1 MPRQAKPAR
10 LWLRPANKD
19 RDSIWVVLHRGR
31 QISTGC
37 GNDDRSGAEKFLQEY
52 LAKEFSH
59 APKSK
64 QRAAEEIYVAEVV
77 ATYLKEKGESV
88 SRPRALAQRME
99 SVLGWWGEK
108 TLADISR
115 TTCKEYT
122 DQRGSSAA
130 ARRDLEDLRS
140 AVNMAI
146 ADGACRH
153 KIVVT
158 VPDAPPKRTTFLNE
172 SDVARLLWRAYRFQQ
187 TFRGEPTRH
196 HPTRHVSRFIIC
208 ALYTGSRSARIWR
221 ASFEKEQGRPY
232 VDVEQGLFH
241 RTWLGENVPENKR
254 APVQRIP
261 ARLLAHLRRW
271 RRLGARYVCEY
282 QGRAADP
289 KKAFARLAKAVFPGA
304 DMKVVRHT
312 FRHTAAT
319 WLMQRRADKF
329 EAAGYLGMTL
339 KTLESTYG
347 HHHPDHQSS
356 VGDAFSKKKPKA
368 A

>member
-10 LWLRPANKD
+10 LWLRPASED
-19 RDSIWVVLHRGR
+19 REAIYVILHNGK

-37 GNDDRSGAEKFLQEY
+37 GNDDGEGAEKFLQEY
-52 LAKEFSH
+52 LAKQFSE

-64 QRAAEEIYVAEVV
+64 QRAAEEIFVAEVV
-77 ATYLKEKGESV
+77 ASYLKAKGESV

-99 SVLGWWGEK
+99 SILTWWGEK
-108 TLADISR
+108 TLAHISR
-115 TTCKEYT
+115 TTCKEYS
-122 DQRGSSAA
+122 DQRGSTAA
-130 ARRDLEDLRS
+130 ARRELEDLRS

-146 ADGACRH
+146 ADGVCRH
-153 KIVVT
+153 TIIVS
-158 VPDAPPKRTTFLNE
+158 VPDAPPKRTNFLEPN
-172 SDVARLLWRAYRFQQ
+172 DVSKLLWRAYRQRQSFK
-187 TFRGEPTRH
+187 GKPTKR
-196 HPTRHVSRFIIC
+196 HPTRHVARFIIC

-221 ASFEKEQGRPY
+221 ASFEKEEGRPY
-232 VDVEQGLFH
+232 VDVDRGLFH
-241 RTWLGENVPENKR
+241 RTWQGENVPQNKR

-261 ARLLAHLRRW
+261 PRLLAHLRRW

-289 KKAFARLAKAVFPGA
+289 KKAFAKLVRAVFPNA
-304 DMKVVRHT
+304 DSNVVRHT

-329 EAAGYLGMTL
+329 ETAGYLGMTL

-356 VGDAFSKKKPKA
+356 VGDAFSKKAAKA
-368 A
+368 